1 MERWL
6 MVKDDNLTSGSV
18 NWQCQPVGIKWTEGR
33 RWVHLGIARYAQR
46 YTLRTSKPLKSA
58 NRDLYECDGLAWYSS
73 GSAGDVTDVNQA
85 TRIADAGHDPE
96 RITFWRTQCD

>member
-58 NRDLYECDGLAWYSS
+58 NRD
-73 GSAGDVTDVNQA
+73 
-85 TRIADAGHDPE
+85 
-96 RITFWRTQCD
+96 